1 LFGPPEDNNF
11 SMVDKQ
17 NNDIAQVTEEE
28 NNFLTSPFTEREVK
42 EVVLQME
49 HNKSPG
55 PDGFPA

>member
-1 LFGPPEDNNF
+1 
-11 SMVDKQ
+11 MVDKQ